1 MAWDGFSSLRLQIL
15 GGRSGVAC
23 FFLGSACQCQ
33 RAREFTLH
41 DPHAMHDFV
50 HIYYSAVRALPAE
63 IANSISAI
71 YLRKIGGNTNLI
83 LNSD

>member
-1 MAWDGFSSLRLQIL
+1 MSESK
-15 GGRSGVAC
+15 GVHTPR
-23 FFLGSACQCQ
+23 SACY
-33 RAREFTLH
+33 ARLCS
-41 DPHAMHDFV
+41 
-50 HIYYSAVRALPAE
+50 YYSAVRALPAE